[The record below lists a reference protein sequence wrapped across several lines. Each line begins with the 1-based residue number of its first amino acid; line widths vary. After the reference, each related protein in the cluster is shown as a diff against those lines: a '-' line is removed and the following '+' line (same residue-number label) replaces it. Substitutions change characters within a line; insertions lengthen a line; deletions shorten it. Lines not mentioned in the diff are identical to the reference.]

1 MGQMTGGDRA
11 KGSLYIIATPIG
23 NLKDITLRAL
33 ETLKKVDYAAVED
46 TRVSGKL
53 FSNYEIN
60 TRKVSYFEHN
70 EKTRGPAILKDLLDG
85 KSVALVTDAGTP
97 LISDPGYVLVNLA
110 IENDIDVIPI
120 PGPSSLLAA
129 LCASG
134 FPAHSFCFEGYPP
147 RTSGKMKRFFDNLK
161 DEPRTIVLFESP
173 HRLLKSLSAMLDSLG
188 DREIFIGR
196 ELTKKFEEKIRDS
209 ISGVMGKYENT
220 PVKGELVIVVR
231 GKQK

>member
-1 MGQMTGGDRA
+1 MGQMTGDDAR
-11 KGSLYIIATPIG
+11 GSLYIVATPIG
-23 NLKDITLRAL
+23 NLKDITIRAL
-33 ETLKKVDYAAVED
+33 DTLKMVDYAAVED

-70 EKTRGPAILKDLLDG
+70 EKTRGPAIIKDLLEG

-97 LISDPGYVLVNLA
+97 LISDPGYTLVNLA

-134 FPAHSFCFEGYPP
+134 LPAHSFCFEGYPP
-147 RTSGKMKRFFDNLK
+147 KTSGKLRRFFEDLK
-161 DEPRTIVLFESP
+161 NEARTIVLFESP
-173 HRLLKSLSAMLDSLG
+173 HRLAKSLSAMHEILG

-196 ELTKKFEEKIRDS
+196 ELTKKFEEKMRGSVSEIMEKLEKVS
-209 ISGVMGKYENT
+209 
-220 PVKGELVIVVR
+220 VKGEIVIVIR
-231 GKQK
+231 GKRK